1 MITGKKVKGF
11 LKNGEFAPA
20 KTRIYMTAG
29 RSLRVIRELQELSQN
44 ELAKLSGLPQSTIS
58 GMESGRI
65 NIGVE
70 RSKVLAKALRVHPAV
85 IIFPGWEV
93 ERAS

>member
-1 MITGKKVKGF
+1 
-11 LKNGEFAPA
+11 
-20 KTRIYMTAG
+20 
-29 RSLRVIRELQELSQN
+29 
-44 ELAKLSGLPQSTIS
+44 
-58 GMESGRI
+58 MESERI

-85 IIFPGWEV
+85 IIFPGREN